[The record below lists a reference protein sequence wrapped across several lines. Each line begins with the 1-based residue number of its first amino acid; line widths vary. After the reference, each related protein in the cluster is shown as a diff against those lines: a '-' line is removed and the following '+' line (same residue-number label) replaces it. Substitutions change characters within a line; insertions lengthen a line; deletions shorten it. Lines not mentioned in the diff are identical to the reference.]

1 MSWPP
6 PVNVSE
12 TERVKYF
19 GRQAG
24 PIYGMYLRRCLL
36 LSLFALSTIP
46 ALTAASTGFQGKW
59 ELDKK
64 APQVAGAP
72 EDLQCEIKQDNSK
85 VVIKSKYV
93 EPRNAVY
100 PLLWVGI
107 MTYELELPVDGSAKV
122 THIGPFAHN
131 AKTRI
136 EGNKMITEFTAA
148 NGAEGGGKVEGQW
161 IRTLS
166 DDGKQMTLQVLTNA
180 SDGRKLDQTLV
191 FKRK

>member
-1 MSWPP
+1 
-6 PVNVSE
+6 
-12 TERVKYF
+12 
-19 GRQAG
+19 
-24 PIYGMYLRRCLL
+24 MYLRRRLL
-36 LSLFALSTIP
+36 HSFFALVTVIP
-46 ALTAASTGFQGKW
+46 VLTAASTGFEGKW

-64 APQVAGAP
+64 AQQGVGGP
-72 EDLQCEIKQDNSK
+72 EDLQCEIKQDGSK
-85 VVIKSKYV
+85 VVIKSKYR

-107 MTYELELPVDGSAKV
+107 MTYELELPVDGTEKV
-122 THIGPFAHN
+122 TQIGPFAHN

-136 EGNKMITEFTAA
+136 EGNKMVTDFTAA
-148 NGAEGGGKVEGQW
+148 NGDGKVEGKW

-166 DDGKQMTLQVLTNA
+166 DDGKQMTLQVLANA